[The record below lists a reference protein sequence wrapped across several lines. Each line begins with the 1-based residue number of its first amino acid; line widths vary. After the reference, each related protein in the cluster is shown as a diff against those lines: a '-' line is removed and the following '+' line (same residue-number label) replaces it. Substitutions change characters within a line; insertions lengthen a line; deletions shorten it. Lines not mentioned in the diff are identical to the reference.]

1 MKGTKEV
8 KFMTDLWQRLKN
20 TDRPIV
26 LYGTGDGA
34 DKIINVLTE
43 KGIRW
48 DGVFASDGFVRSREF
63 RGKTVI
69 SYKEAVETFGEN
81 MIILIAFGSS
91 LGSVVERFFEL
102 GKRHEV
108 YAPDVPVAGG
118 ELFDI
123 DFYNKN
129 LTLINSARELLAD
142 DNSRH
147 LYDSIIMAKLTG
159 ELKYL
164 SEGITA
170 DGKILDMLG
179 ADGFEITL
187 DLGAYNGDTALA
199 LVDRCPSL
207 KTVIAVEPDE
217 RNFKKLCFNT
227 TLTGKVEPH
236 LNAAWDKKE
245 VLTFTRGGGRG
256 IRHRGGEKT
265 VEVMGV
271 PADSLLN
278 GRVPDY
284 IKIDVE
290 GEERRAI
297 LGCGESIVKHSPAL
311 RIALY
316 HRSADIF
323 ELPLM
328 IHTMNPSYTLRLTR
342 TMSFPA
348 WDIDLIATK

>member
-1 MKGTKEV
+1 
-8 KFMTDLWQRLKN
+8 MTELWQRLKE

-34 DKIINVLTE
+34 DKIINVLGE
-43 KGIRW
+43 KGIKW
-48 DGVFASDGFVRSREF
+48 DGVFASDGFVRKREF
-63 RGKTVI
+63 RGKPVI
-69 SYKEAVETFGEN
+69 SYKEAKEKFGED
-81 MIILIAFGSS
+81 MVILIAFGSS
-91 LGSVVERFFEL
+91 LPNVMERFFAL
-102 GKRHEV
+102 ASRHEV

-118 ELFDI
+118 ELFDL
-123 DFYNKN
+123 DFYEKN
-129 LTLINSARELLAD
+129 LNRINAARELFRDGA
-142 DNSRH
+142 SRE
-147 LYDSIIMAKLTG
+147 LYDAMIGAKLTG

-164 SEGITA
+164 SRGLMA
-170 DGKILDMLG
+170 DGEILDMLG
-179 ADGFEITL
+179 ADSFETTL

-199 LVDRCPSL
+199 LVDRCPRL

-217 RNFKKLCFNT
+217 RNFRKLCLST

-256 IRHRGGEKT
+256 IHRGDGKT
-265 VEVMGV
+265 VEVLGV
-271 PADSLLN
+271 PAESLLD

-297 LGCGESIVKHSPAL
+297 LGCAETIVKHSPAL
-311 RIALY
+311 RVALY
-316 HRSADIF
+316 HKSADIF

-328 IHTMNPSYTLRLTR
+328 IHTMNPAYTFRLTR
-342 TMSFPA
+342 TPSFPA